1 MMQIIGTLET
11 ILFSDKIRKVN
22 MFGFVQERFF
32 VITKERVFNVKKNKV
47 KRIIQIKTLGG
58 ISKCI
63 QPGKTEFTLHVPSE
77 YDYRFH
83 SDKREE
89 IIEILKLRFL
99 EMKRQNLP
107 IFGINKNNLVNY
119 TTTEKDMKKG
129 QTRFPSPSLRVKEE
143 DLVKEDTPVNSTMET
158 DNQPEDF

>member
-1 MMQIIGTLET
+1 
-11 ILFSDKIRKVN
+11 V
-22 MFGFVQERFF
+22 V
-32 VITKERVFNVKKNKV
+32 TKERVFNIKKNKV

-58 ISKCI
+58 ISKTTI
-63 QPGKTEFTLHVPSE
+63 PGKIEFTLHVPSE

-83 SDKREE
+83 SEKRDE

-107 IFGINKNNLVNY
+107 IFGISKANLVNF

-143 DLVKEDTPVNSTMET
+143 DLIKDDGSNSTM
-158 DNQPEDF
+158 DSSYN